1 MSQQILIVDD
11 SKTMRKMIARALRG
25 SHLTEPTVLE
35 AESAPEASAMLEAN
49 SVDLVFLDINM
60 PGGNGIGLLQKM
72 RATDKDA
79 KTPVIVVSSDAGEER
94 RKQIGELGAMVVPK
108 PFSPEDL
115 VAAVREVMGA

>member
-11 SKTMRKMIARALRG
+11 SKIMRKMIARALRG

-79 KTPVIVVSSDAGEER
+79 KTPVIVGSSDAGEER